1 VGTAM
6 LVADVR
12 WQKVPL
18 PLRKRL
24 DELDKAALAP
34 FDVVGEQRIENEDI
48 VRSLGT
54 EDYIQWILE
63 DPCQPVGSGARK
75 VMLFVTYYRLPDR
88 VPHVPEECYTG
99 GGYQL
104 LDTEAVTFRLSL
116 GQDQDPLEI
125 PGSYLVFG
133 RSVAPMD
140 LVAPKFPVLYLF
152 QVNGAYAGDR
162 DGARL
167 ALNKNIFGPS
177 SYFCKVELVFN
188 QSISAPTK
196 AEAVAVSE
204 RLLALVLPQLT
215 DVHWPDW
222 PGP

>member
-1 VGTAM
+1 MPT
-6 LVADVR
+6 
-12 WQKVPL
+12 
-18 PLRKRL
+18 
-24 DELDKAALAP
+24 
-34 FDVVGEQRIENEDI
+34 
-48 VRSLGT
+48 
-54 EDYIQWILE
+54 
-63 DPCQPVGSGARK
+63 GSPAGSSAGK

-104 LDTEAVTFRLSL
+104 LDTEAVTFRLSRGH
-116 GQDQDPLEI
+116 GQDEWEI

-133 RSVAPMD
+133 RSGVSTD

-152 QVNGAYAGDR
+152 RVNGEYAGSRDR
-162 DGARL
+162 ARL
-167 ALNKNIFGPS
+167 TLNKNIFGPS

-215 DVHWPDW
+215 TVHWPDW
-222 PGP
+222 PQP